1 MSLESRDA
9 YSMTSLLRPFRSRS
23 SACVP
28 LLLAATLLAPAQQ
41 PAQHLDDP
49 ANLAGERVSPQDL
62 ADTLPL
68 NHGAPALQQLLR
80 KLRTRASFMLIV
92 AHPDDE
98 DNGMLTYLSRGQG
111 ARVATLT
118 LNRGEGGQNLMSDDF
133 DGALGLIRTQ
143 ELLAAD
149 RYMAVDQFFGTEV
162 DFGFSKTK
170 EEAFAKWTH
179 DRVLYDAVRAI
190 RLYRPLVIASV
201 FIGEPSDGHGQHQ
214 VSGQIAQEAFK
225 AAGDPNVFPDQIAAG
240 LQPWQPLKVY
250 ARSPFGRI
258 DAQGMYDSATGQ
270 YVPARFINYVTGK
283 VTDTVPKANVTIPEG
298 DTDPLLG
305 GISYAQLGREG
316 RGLHRSQMSGGG
328 GPGGRGGGGRFDVSY
343 HRYGSILN
351 QPDGDDSGLE
361 SGFFDGIDITVPGI
375 ATLAPE
381 VADKFRPTLEQ
392 LDHEIADAQRLF
404 DPAKLELTVPP
415 LREALHTVDG
425 FIHELEDA
433 KINDLPPTET
443 FNLLHE
449 LRIKRVQLNN
459 ALILAHGITVEA
471 TLADSGVAP
480 GLLTTAQRVDVNTSF
495 FTGNESVDLKNVELQ
510 FLGVPVRS
518 KSISGP
524 LAIDSAAKPRVPPR
538 LPAAIHGKETLR
550 ALVDKELPPTRP
562 YFSRPDIEQPYYDI
576 SNPELRN
583 APATPAP
590 LTVAITLNDRGVDLN
605 LVAIVADPAESNPR
619 QPAVVVPPVSVSL
632 PVTAAVIPL
641 NRDTFPL
648 SYSAFN
654 PEAGAEPQFHLELP
668 PLWSYTVPDAVNP
681 IPPAPPAGRNSRQTA
696 YVTTSDPSPYRRYPI
711 TVVTELNGRSYREG
725 YRSVGYPGLTLTNY
739 YTPTTF
745 HVTAVDLTTAPNL
758 NVAFLPG
765 TGDYVP
771 AALDNL
777 YVHPHILTVA
787 DLTPGGLAPYDA
799 VILGVRAYEAH
810 PDLAAAN
817 PALNAYAAAG
827 GIVIAEYSTGR
838 LPEGTGPFML
848 NLGGSEKV
856 VEENAPVHIL
866 APAYPL
872 LSWPNQITPSD
883 FDNWVEER
891 GHGFMASWD
900 PRYKALLE
908 THDHGQQPQAGG
920 LLVARTGKGAWI
932 YLGLA
937 LYRQFSEGVPGPYR
951 LFANLI
957 SAGRNGHFTS
967 LPVMSQSNK

>member
-1 MSLESRDA
+1 MNRAFSLTPSRFVRVLA
-9 YSMTSLLRPFRSRS
+9 CASLSL
-23 SACVP
+23 
-28 LLLAATLLAPAQQ
+28 TLSAPAQR
-41 PAQHLDDP
+41 LNDP
-49 ANLAGERVSPQDL
+49 ANLAGERVAPQDL
-62 ADTLPL
+62 ADTLPM

-98 DNGMLTYLSRGQG
+98 DNGMLTYLSRGKG

-118 LNRGEGGQNLMSDDF
+118 LNRGEGGQNLMSADF
-133 DGALGLIRTQ
+133 DDALGLIRTQ

-149 RYMAVDQFFGTEV
+149 RYMDVDQLFGSEV

-214 VSGQIAQEAFK
+214 VSGQIAQEAFN

-258 DAQGMYDSATGQ
+258 DEKGMYDYAVSQ
-270 YVPARFINYVTGK
+270 YVPARFTNYVTGK
-283 VTDTVPKANVTIPEG
+283 VTETVPKANVVIPEG
-298 DTDPLLG
+298 DTDPLVG

-316 RGLHRSQMSGGG
+316 RGLHRSQMGGG
-328 GPGGRGGGGRFDVSY
+328 GGQAGRGAAGRMDVSY
-343 HRYGSILN
+343 HRYGSRLN

-361 SGFFDGIDITVPGI
+361 SGFFDGIDTSLPGM
-375 ATLAPE
+375 ASLAPE
-381 VADKFRPTLEQ
+381 VADKFRPRLQ
-392 LDHEIADAQRLF
+392 QIDQQIAAAERVFDA
-404 DPAKLELTVPP
+404 AHIELTAAP
-415 LREALHTVDG
+415 LREALRSVDS
-425 FIHELEDA
+425 FIHELENA
-433 KINDLPPTET
+433 NINDLPAVES

-471 TLADSGVAP
+471 TLVDNGVAP
-480 GLLTTAQRVDVNTSF
+480 GLLTTAQRIDVNASF
-495 FTGNESVDLKNVELQ
+495 YTGNEAIDLKNVQLQ
-510 FLGVPVRS
+510 FLGVPTKMRAAGS
-518 KSISGP
+518 STSS
-524 LAIDSAAKPRVPPR
+524 DSAPHFPPH
-538 LPAAIHGKETLR
+538 LPARVHGKQALH

-562 YFSRPDIEQPYYDI
+562 YFSRPDIEQPFYDI
-576 SNPELRN
+576 SDPSLRN

-590 LTVAITLNDRGVDLN
+590 LTVAVALSDHGVDLN
-605 LVAIVADPAESNPR
+605 LTAIVAGPSETEPR

-632 PVTAAVIPL
+632 PVTAAVIPI

-648 SYSAFN
+648 SYAAYN
-654 PEAGAEPQFHLELP
+654 PEAGAAPQLHLELP
-668 PLWSYTVPDAVNP
+668 PLWSYTVPDALNP
-681 IPPAPPAGRNSRQTA
+681 MPPAPPAGRTSRQTA
-696 YVTTSDPSPYRRYPI
+696 YVTTSDPSPYRPYPI
-711 TVVTELNGRSYREG
+711 TVVTAIHGHEYREG
-725 YRSVGYPGLTLTNY
+725 YRSVGYPGLTFTNY

-745 HVTAVDLTTAPNL
+745 HVTAVDLTTAPHL

-765 TGDYVP
+765 SGDDVP
-771 AALDNL
+771 AALDDL
-777 YVHPHILTVA
+777 YVHPHIITVA
-787 DLTPGGLAPYDA
+787 DITAKGLAGYDA
-799 VILGVRAYEAH
+799 VILGVRAYESH

-817 PALNAYAAAG
+817 PALNAYAAGG
-827 GIVIAEYSTGR
+827 GIVIAEYNTGR
-838 LPEGTGPFML
+838 LPDGTGPYPL

-872 LSWPNQITPSD
+872 LAWPNQITPSD
-883 FDNWVEER
+883 FSNWVEER

-900 PRYKALLE
+900 PRYTAIVE
-908 THDHGQQPQAGG
+908 THDHGQQVQAGG
-920 LLVARTGKGAWI
+920 LLIGRTGKGAWI

-957 SAGRNGHFTS
+957 SAGKNQQFLAMPPYRAIS
-967 LPVMSQSNK
+967 K

>member
-1 MSLESRDA
+1 
-9 YSMTSLLRPFRSRS
+9 
-23 SACVP
+23 
-28 LLLAATLLAPAQQ
+28 
-41 PAQHLDDP
+41 
-49 ANLAGERVSPQDL
+49 
-62 ADTLPL
+62 
-68 NHGAPALQQLLR
+68 
-80 KLRTRASFMLIV
+80 MLIV

-118 LNRGEGGQNLMSDDF
+118 LNRGEGGQNLMSADF
-133 DGALGLIRTQ
+133 DDALGLIRTQ

-149 RYMAVDQFFGTEV
+149 RVMAVDQLFGTEV

-170 EEAFAKWTH
+170 EEAFAKWGH
-179 DRVLYDAVRAI
+179 ERVLYDVVRAI

-258 DAQGMYDSATGQ
+258 DAQGMYDYATTQ
-270 YVPARFINYVTGK
+270 YVPARFENYVTGK
-283 VTDTVPKANVTIPEG
+283 VTNTVPKANVVIPEG
-298 DTDPLLG
+298 NTDPLLG
-305 GISYAQLGREG
+305 GISYAELGREG

-328 GPGGRGGGGRFDVSY
+328 GPSSRGGGGRFDVSY
-343 HRYGSILN
+343 HRYGSMLN
-351 QPDGDDSGLE
+351 QPDGDDSGIE
-361 SGFFDGIDITVPGI
+361 SGFFDGIDTSIPGI
-375 ATLAPE
+375 ASLAPNAPQALKAVLMLVDMKIE
-381 VADKFRPTLEQ
+381 E
-392 LDHEIADAQRLF
+392 AQKKF
-404 DPAKLELTVPP
+404 DPANLETTVEP
-415 LREALHTVDG
+415 LRIALQTLDTVIDG
-425 FIHELEDA
+425 AEGSTLNSTQ
-433 KINDLPPTET
+433 KY
-443 FNLLHE
+443 NLLHE

-471 TLADSGVAP
+471 TLADSTGAP
-480 GLLTTAQRVDVNTSF
+480 GLLATAQRVDVATSF
-495 FTGNESVDLKNVELQ
+495 YTGNESVELKNVDLD
-510 FLGVPVRS
+510 FLGAPVKSR
-518 KSISGP
+518 SISGP
-524 LAIDSAAKPRVPPR
+524 VPLDSAAKPHVFPK

-562 YFSRPDIEQPYYDI
+562 YFSRPNIEQPYYDI
-576 SNPELRN
+576 SNPALRN

-590 LTVAITLNDRGVDLN
+590 LTVSVTLSDHGVDLN
-605 LVAIVADPAESNPR
+605 LVAIVADPSESNPL

-641 NRDTFPL
+641 SRDTFPL
-648 SYSAFN
+648 SYSASN
-654 PEAGAEPQFHLELP
+654 PEAGAAPQFRLDLP

-681 IPPAPPAGRNSRQTA
+681 IPPAPPTGRVSRQTA
-696 YVTTSDPSPYRRYPI
+696 YVTTSDPSPYRPYPI
-711 TVVTELNGRSYREG
+711 TVVTELHGREYREG
-725 YRSVGYPGLTLTNY
+725 YRSVGYPGITLTNY
-739 YTPTTF
+739 YTPTVF
-745 HVTAVDLTTAPNL
+745 HVTAVDLATAPNL

-765 TGDYVP
+765 TGDDVP
-771 AALDNL
+771 AALEDL
-777 YVHPHILTVA
+777 YVHPHIITVA
-787 DLTPGGLAPYDA
+787 DLTPRGLAPFDA
-799 VILGVRAYEAH
+799 VVLGVRAYETH

-827 GIVIAEYSTGR
+827 GIVIAEYNTGR
-838 LPEGTGPFML
+838 LPEGTGPYML

-866 APAYPL
+866 YPAYPL
-872 LSWPNQITPSD
+872 LSWPNQITPAD

-891 GHGFMASWD
+891 GHGFMESWD

-920 LLVARTGKGAWI
+920 LLVGRIGKGAWI

-937 LYRQFSEGVPGPYR
+937 MYRQFSEGVPGPYR
-951 LFANLI
+951 IFANLI
-957 SAGRNGHFTS
+957 SAGRNPQFTATP
-967 LPVMSQSNK
+967 PVPTPAAH

>member
-1 MSLESRDA
+1 MPSLF
-9 YSMTSLLRPFRSRS
+9 RPFRS
-23 SACVP
+23 SACVS
-28 LLLAATLLAPAQQ
+28 LFFAVTLLAPAQQ
-41 PAQHLDDP
+41 QAAAHLDDP
-49 ANLAGERVSPQDL
+49 ANLAGERVSPPDL

-133 DGALGLIRTQ
+133 DDSLGLIRTQ

-149 RYMAVDQFFGTEV
+149 RYMAVDQLFGTEV

-170 EEAFAKWTH
+170 EEAFAKWGH
-179 DRVLYDAVRAI
+179 DRVLYDVVRAI

-258 DAQGMYDSATGQ
+258 DSQGMYDYATAQ
-270 YVPARFINYVTGK
+270 YVPARFDNYVTGK
-283 VTDTVPKANVTIPEG
+283 VTNTVPKANVTIPEG

-305 GISYAQLGREG
+305 GVSYAQLGREG

-328 GPGGRGGGGRFDVSY
+328 GGPAGRGGGGRFDVSY
-343 HRYGSILN
+343 HRYGSMLN
-351 QPDGDDSGLE
+351 QSDGDDSGIE
-361 SGFFDGIDITVPGI
+361 SGFFDGIDTTVKGI
-375 ATLAPE
+375 ASLARPEKPIMRGFVQSCAETLDQDTDTAQKAFTPE
-381 VADKFRPTLEQ
+381 HPENTA
-392 LDHEIADAQRLF
+392 A
-404 DPAKLELTVPP
+404 P
-415 LREALHTVDG
+415 LRFALLHLDDC
-425 FIHELEDA
+425 ISQLEKLQPDN
-433 KINDLPPTET
+433 IPTDQK

-471 TLADSGVAP
+471 TLADSTGAP
-480 GLLTTAQRVDVNTSF
+480 GLLTTAQRVDVATSF
-495 FTGNESVDLKNVELQ
+495 YTGNESVELKNVDLE
-510 FLGVPVRS
+510 FLGVPVKS

-524 LAIDSAAKPRVPPR
+524 LPLDSTVKPHVFPK
-538 LPAAIHGKETLR
+538 LPAGIHGKETLR

-562 YFSRPDIEQPYYDI
+562 YFSRPDVEQPYYDI
-576 SNPELRN
+576 SNPALRN
-583 APATPAP
+583 APSTPAP
-590 LTVAITLNDRGVDLN
+590 LTVSVTLNDHGVDLN
-605 LVAIVADPAESNPR
+605 LDAIVADPAESNPR
-619 QPAVVVPPVSVSL
+619 QATVVVPPVSVSL

-641 NRDTFPL
+641 NRDTFPI
-648 SYSAFN
+648 SYSAYN
-654 PEAGAEPQFHLELP
+654 PDPGAAPQFRLDLP
-668 PLWSYTVPDAVNP
+668 PLWSYTVPEAVNP
-681 IPPAPPAGRNSRQTA
+681 IPPAPPTGRISRQTA
-696 YVTTSDPSPYRRYPI
+696 DVTTSDPSPYRRYPI
-711 TVVTELNGRSYREG
+711 NVVTELHGREYREG
-725 YRSVGYPGLTLTNY
+725 YRSVGYPGITLTNY

-745 HVTAVDLTTAPNL
+745 HVTAVDLSTAPNL

-765 TGDYVP
+765 TGDDVP
-771 AALDNL
+771 AALEDL
-777 YVHPHILTVA
+777 YIHPHILTVA
-787 DLTPGGLAPYDA
+787 DLTAKGLAPYDA
-799 VILGVRAYEAH
+799 VILGVRAYETH

-827 GIVIAEYSTGR
+827 GIVIAEYNTGR
-838 LPEGTGPFML
+838 LPEGTGPYML

-866 APAYPL
+866 SPGYPL
-872 LSWPNQITPSD
+872 LSWPNQITPAD

-891 GHGFMASWD
+891 GHGFMESWD

-920 LLVARTGKGAWI
+920 LLVGRIGKGAWI

-937 LYRQFSEGVPGPYR
+937 MYRQFSEGVPGPYR

-957 SAGRNGHFTS
+957 SAGRNPQFIATPLALTPAAH
-967 LPVMSQSNK
+967 